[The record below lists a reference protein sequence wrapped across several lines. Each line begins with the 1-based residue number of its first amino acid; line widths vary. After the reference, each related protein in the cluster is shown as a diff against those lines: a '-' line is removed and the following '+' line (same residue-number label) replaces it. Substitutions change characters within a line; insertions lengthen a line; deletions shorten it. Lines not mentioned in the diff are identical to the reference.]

1 MEFPQYMEQGSK
13 GPAVNL
19 VLVALAVYVAMS
31 NDSGE
36 FSGIEFDGV
45 YGETGV
51 RWMKDFQKIN
61 DLEVDGGFGPTTRA
75 CMKEKYGFD
84 FEQAAIF
91 TGGTTVFV
99 QTNGEEIEWSPEFA
113 ESADSIMT

>member
-61 DLEVDGGFGPTTRA
+61 DLEVDVLVDDIAGLISFVNEIRQRFPGFIRDYRYLHIVETHKWNHNPDA
-75 CMKEKYGFD
+75 QE
-84 FEQAAIF
+84 
-91 TGGTTVFV
+91 
-99 QTNGEEIEWSPEFA
+99 
-113 ESADSIMT
+113 